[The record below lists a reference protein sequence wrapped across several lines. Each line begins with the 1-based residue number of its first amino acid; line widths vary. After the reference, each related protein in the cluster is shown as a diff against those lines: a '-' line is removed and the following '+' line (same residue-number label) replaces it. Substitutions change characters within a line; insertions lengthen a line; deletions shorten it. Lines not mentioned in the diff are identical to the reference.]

1 MTSESFEQLV
11 ASGAPPLVGK
21 TAIPA
26 PVAHA
31 KPRLTTI
38 SASELQHKDIPPLQ
52 FIVEDFIATGL
63 TILCSPPKYY
73 KSWMM
78 LDLGLQVSSGKP
90 FLQHATNQRSCL
102 YLALEDG
109 ERRLKDRM
117 ERLLDGEDA
126 PASFYF
132 ATSAATLK
140 NGLCDMLD
148 DFLKIHPDIG
158 LIIIDTFQFV
168 RDSAFVKESPYATD
182 YREVSILKRFA
193 DKHGIALLLVHH
205 LRKMKDD
212 GDPFNMISGTN
223 GIMAAADTT
232 MVLTKDKR
240 CDANTTL
247 SFISRDVEAS
257 ETVLAFNQDT
267 CRWSVVGSVQDIAA
281 QQSRRSYETNPI
293 VHTVKALL
301 AQNPAGWRGTMS
313 ELLTAGLKVTG
324 RQLASGPRELTAKLQ
339 LLDDLLAVD
348 GIAHTRT
355 SHGTGGGKHQFRAIP
370 TTEDILTTPLPDTQ
384 F

>member
-1 MTSESFEQLV
+1 MNADAFEQLV
-11 ASGAPPLVGK
+11 AAGPPPDHAAPPVR
-21 TAIPA
+21 
-26 PVAHA
+26 
-31 KPRLTTI
+31 RLATI
-38 SASELQHKDIPPLQ
+38 SAAELQRKNIPPLQ

-90 FLQHATNQRSCL
+90 FLQHATNQCSCL

-117 ERLLDGEDA
+117 EQLLDGKDA

-132 ATSAATLK
+132 ATSASTLRT
-140 NGLCDMLD
+140 GLCDMLD

-158 LIIIDTFQFV
+158 LVIIDTFQFV
-168 RDSAFVKESPYATD
+168 RDSAFAKESPYATD

-193 DKHGIALLLVHH
+193 DNHGIALLLVHH

-257 ETVLAFNQDT
+257 ETVLAFNKDT
-267 CRWSVVGSVQDIAA
+267 CRWSVVGSTQDIAI
-281 QQSRRSYETNPI
+281 QQNRHTYETNPI
-293 VHTVKALL
+293 VRAIKALL
-301 AQNPAGWRGTMS
+301 AENPAGWRGTMS
-313 ELLTAGLKVTG
+313 ELLAVGLEVTG
-324 RQLASGPRELTAKLQ
+324 SPLASGPRELTAKLQ
-339 LLDDLLAVD
+339 ALDDLLADD

-355 SHGTGGGKHQFRAIP
+355 SHGTGGGKHQFQYILSA
-370 TTEDILTTPLPDTQ
+370 EDILAASPTGTQ